1 MTFLRTL
8 EAYNPVV
15 AAIYF
20 LLVAGITMFCMHP
33 ILLGMS
39 LFGALLFFFVQK
51 NRPEGGH
58 SAFVI
63 LFLAVAL
70 LNPVISHNGVTVL
83 FVLNH
88 NPVTAEAVYYGV
100 GMATMLV
107 AVLYWFRIFTH
118 MMTSDK
124 LLYLFGLLS
133 PKLALVLS
141 MGLRYVPLFR
151 QQVAKV
157 NQTQTGLGLYKEDN
171 IIDRFRGSL
180 RVFSV
185 MVTWTL
191 ENGIITAD
199 SMTARGYGMGKRTHF
214 SIFRFRRQDV
224 LVLGYVVA
232 LFVLTCVS
240 IGNGAM
246 DFSYYPAIEWGQA
259 TPWTYIG
266 YFAYGSLVLL
276 PTLMEV
282 EVTIKWNYLQWK
294 I

>member
-1 MTFLRTL
+1 MAFLRTL
-8 EAYNPVV
+8 ESYNPVV
-15 AAIYF
+15 VAIYF
-20 LLVAGITMFCMHP
+20 LLVAGIAMFCMHP
-33 ILLGMS
+33 ILLGLS

-51 NRPEGGH
+51 SRPEGGH
-58 SAFVI
+58 GAFVI
-63 LFLAVAL
+63 LFLAVVL

-88 NPVTAEAVYYGV
+88 NPVTAEAVFYGV

-107 AVLYWFRIFTH
+107 AVLYWFRMFTH

-151 QQVAKV
+151 QQAAKV
-157 NQTQTGLGLYKEDN
+157 NQAQTGLGLYKEDN
-171 IIDRFRGSL
+171 IIDRFRGGL

-199 SMTARGYGMGKRTHF
+199 SMTARGYGVGGRTHF
-214 SIFRFRRQDV
+214 SIFRFQKKDA
-224 LVLGYVVA
+224 LLLCVVA
-232 LFVLTCVS
+232 TLFALTCVS
-240 IGNGAM
+240 LGNGAM
-246 DFSYYPAIEWGQA
+246 DFSYYPAIAWGQV
-259 TPWTYIG
+259 TPWTYVG

-282 EVTIKWNYLQWK
+282 EETIKWNYLQSK